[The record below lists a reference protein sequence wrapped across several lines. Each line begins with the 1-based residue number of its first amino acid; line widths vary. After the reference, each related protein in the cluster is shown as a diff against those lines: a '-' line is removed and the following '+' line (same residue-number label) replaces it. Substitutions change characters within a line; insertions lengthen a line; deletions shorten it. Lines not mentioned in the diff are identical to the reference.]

1 MRPLESDTGA
11 APRIAVLDDWQ
22 AVARKVADWSA
33 LEQRAQVRYFEHAL
47 GDEDTS
53 VAALKDFDVIVAMRE
68 RTWFPAKFIDRLGA
82 LRMIALTG
90 VTSGTLDLAACTRR
104 GIVVSNTG
112 STRSDATTA
121 EMTLAL
127 IMAAARKLT
136 NADQGMRAGRFQDGI
151 APGMLLEGRTL
162 GVVGLGKIGSRL
174 ARLGNALGMR
184 VIAWSQNLTDQ
195 SAHACGAQRVSKSEL
210 FTNADVVTL
219 HLKLSERTRNVVG
232 AAEIAA
238 MKPGAILVN
247 SSRGGLIDEAAL
259 MRRLREGSLIG
270 AFDVYWSEPL
280 AVDHPLRALPNVVL
294 SPHLGYCTEEVY
306 TQFYRDSVENV
317 LAFLDGKPIRVMN
330 PDVLK

>member
-1 MRPLESDTGA
+1 MASLMNGST
-11 APRIAVLDDWQ
+11 PRIAVLDDWQ
-22 AVARKVADWSA
+22 AVARKVADFSA
-33 LEQRAQVRYFEHAL
+33 LEQRAQVHYFEQAL
-47 GDEDTS
+47 GWPD
-53 VAALKDFDVIVAMRE
+53 AAAEVLKDFDIIVAMRE
-68 RTWFPAKFIDRLGA
+68 RTWFPASFIDRLPA

-112 STRSDATTA
+112 SQVSDATTA

-127 IMAAARKLT
+127 IMAAARNLA
-136 NADQGMRAGRFQDGI
+136 NADHGMRAGRFQDGI
-151 APGMLLEGRTL
+151 APGLLLEGRTL

-174 ARLGNALGMR
+174 ARLGKALGMR
-184 VIAWSQNLTDQ
+184 VIAWSQNLTDETAQ
-195 SAHACGAQRVSKSEL
+195 ACGAQRVSKSDL
-210 FTNADVVTL
+210 FTNADVVTV

-247 SSRGGLIDEAAL
+247 TSRGGLIDEAAL
-259 MRRLREGSLIG
+259 LARLRGGDLI
-270 AFDVYWSEPL
+270 AALDVYWTEPL
-280 AVDHPLRALPNVVL
+280 PADHPLRKMPNAVL

-306 TQFYRDSVENV
+306 TQFYRESVENV
-317 LAFLDGKPIRVMN
+317 LAFLDGTPMRVMN